1 MAAPV
6 KFMRTVQPT
15 TTALSTTTIST
26 YTIGCTMPGTP
37 PPNYSLVVIPLDQ
50 SVTYAQNLAPS
61 QGYLQT
67 ITTAA
72 IVITF
77 YANGTSFGTM
87 TFAAGAQ
94 VATFTGGSVSYPV
107 GTVITVVTPNS
118 IDLTASG
125 LGFTLSGQKASS

>member
-1 MAAPV
+1 MAAPI

-26 YTIGCTMPGTP
+26 YTIGCTMYGSP
-37 PPNYSLVVIPLDQ
+37 PPSYMLVVIPLDQ
-50 SVTYAQNLAPS
+50 AITYAAALAPS
-61 QGYLQT
+61 QGYLET
-67 ITTAA
+67 ATTAA
-72 IVITF
+72 LVITF

-94 VATFTGGSVSYPV
+94 VATFSGGSVSYPV
-107 GTVITVVTPNS
+107 GTVITAVTPAT
-118 IDLTASG
+118 IDATASN

>member
-26 YTIGCTMPGTP
+26 YTIGCTYDGNL
-37 PPNYSLVVIPLDQ
+37 PPNFTLVIVPLDQ
-50 SVTYAQNLAPS
+50 AVTYAAALAPS

-67 ITTAA
+67 ATTAT
-72 IVITF
+72 VVLTM

-87 TFAAGAQ
+87 TFAAGGQ
-94 VATFTGGSVSYPV
+94 VATFSGGSVSYPV
-107 GTVITVVTPNS
+107 GTVISVMTPAS
-118 IDLTASG
+118 IDATASN